1 MSGYLCLL
9 SLCPWV
15 FGQKSHAEEAFVVS
29 PLEAMNTAR
38 CDYHEDI
45 GKLLTHSS
53 TQYVILLEVL

>member
-15 FGQKSHAEEAFVVS
+15 LGQKSHAEEAFVVS

-45 GKLLTHSS
+45 GKPLTQYS